1 MSINKPIQ
9 LGLCCINMTLRGQ
22 NPPIYCSRRMIIR
35 KIKQMGINA
44 LKHKILLNIKDLAN
58 LIKWNEE
65 NGIKVLRISSEI
77 FPHFSNPK
85 VNDYDMD
92 FADNL
97 LKKIGFLARKLNHR
111 LTFHPGQ
118 YNVVGSPTEKYF
130 LQTSCNLD
138 YQAQI
143 LDRMGM
149 GVDSVMVVHGG
160 GMYGDKEKTKQRWCS
175 NFKDSQNLLKED

>member
-1 MSINKPIQ
+1 
-9 LGLCCINMTLRGQ
+9 
-22 NPPIYCSRRMIIR
+22 MIIR

-130 LQTSCNLD
+130 LQT
-138 YQAQI
+138 I
-143 LDRMGM
+143 
-149 GVDSVMVVHGG
+149 
-160 GMYGDKEKTKQRWCS
+160 
-175 NFKDSQNLLKED
+175 